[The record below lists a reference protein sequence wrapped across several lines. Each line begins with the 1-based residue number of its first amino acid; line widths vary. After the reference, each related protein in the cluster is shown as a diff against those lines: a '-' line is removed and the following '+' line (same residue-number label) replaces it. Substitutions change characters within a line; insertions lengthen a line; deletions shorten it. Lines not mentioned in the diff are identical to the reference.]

1 MSPVAVNSVPAPVG
15 ATGSG
20 FNYPPLL
27 LGAAVLL
34 WGWHT
39 GALLYAVPMA
49 LVLEGARWFP
59 WTLALSDRD
68 FERLSDMTTLLMLIL
83 VVYQFDQHGVRG
95 VFPVLRWMPTVVLV
109 LVLGQV
115 FTTRQNIKLSAL
127 FLSVRRAERRG
138 QLERVPVLDI
148 RHPFFVLCLV
158 SASAGELR
166 SPAFF
171 PVLCLLLAWA
181 FWPIRPRRYPV
192 ILWLLA
198 MLAVAGGGYVAS
210 KGLIELRRA
219 VEPVLMDLALE
230 YFRHRRDP
238 FRGHTAIGEIG
249 KLKLSDRIVMRVRPQ
264 NTLSHPSLLRQAT
277 YRSFSSNIWLSGAAK
292 FEEITPVGGGTRWVL
307 QDVRGTSERRVG
319 ISAYL
324 IRGKGILGVPNG
336 TYEIRDLNVEE
347 LHRNPLGTLKAM
359 EGPDLVEFTA
369 RYDPAQSSDAA
380 PQEADLAISREY
392 RKVMGQVASELG
404 LVGLPPLSVVQRLDG
419 YFLSNFKY
427 SLEGATR
434 THSTLPLVTF
444 LKESRRGHC
453 EYFASATVLLL
464 RAAGVP
470 ARYASGYSVQEY
482 SEVEQAYVVRRR
494 HAHSWALAYIDGR
507 WQDVDTTPPDWGELE
522 AADAPWWEGTYD
534 LWSWAWY
541 RFTRWRLT
549 DTVDE
554 SNDWILWL
562 VFPLVVVLVW
572 RLYRR
577 GELTR
582 RSPASS
588 VGGAVKRLQKE
599 SGFQLIAAR
608 LHAAGYPRREGET
621 LAAWFDRL
629 QHTQGVVG
637 AAEVRASILPLHY
650 RYRFDPAGIGPGEFK
665 RLRQS
670 VQSWLD
676 QFPMAKA

>member
-1 MSPVAVNSVPAPVG
+1 MSSVAVRTVAAPAAGV
-15 ATGSG
+15 G
-20 FNYPPLL
+20 FNYPPML

-59 WTLALSDRD
+59 WSLALSDRD
-68 FERLSDMTTLLMLIL
+68 FERLSDGTTLLMLVL

-115 FTTRQNIKLSAL
+115 FTTRKNIKLSAL

-138 QLERVPVLDI
+138 QLEQVPVLDI

-171 PVLCLLLAWA
+171 PLLIVLLAWA

-198 MLAVAGGGYVAS
+198 MLAVGGGGYVAS

-219 VEPVLMDLALE
+219 VEPVLMEWALE

-238 FRGHTAIGEIG
+238 FRSHTAIGEIG

-264 NTLSHPSLLRQAT
+264 NTLSHPSLLRQAS
-277 YRSFSSNIWLSGAAK
+277 YRRFSNNIWLAGAAK
-292 FEEITPVGGGTRWVL
+292 FEELTPEGGGTRWIL
-307 QDVRGTSERRVG
+307 QDVRGTPERRVG
-319 ISAYL
+319 ISTYL

-336 TYEIRDLNVEE
+336 THEIRDLNVEE
-347 LHRNPLGTLKAM
+347 LHRNPLGALKAV

-369 RYDPAQSSDAA
+369 VYDPARSVDGT
-380 PQEADLAISREY
+380 PQEAELAMPQEY
-392 RKVMGQVASELG
+392 REVIHQVADELSLG
-404 LVGLPPLSVVQRLDG
+404 GLPPLSVVQRLHDYFIDG
-419 YFLSNFKY
+419 FQY

-434 THSTLPLVTF
+434 TRLTLPLVTF

-464 RAAGVP
+464 RAAGIP
-470 ARYASGYSVQEY
+470 ARYASGYSIQEY

-507 WQDVDTTPPDWGELE
+507 WQDVDTTPPGWIELE

-534 LWSWAWY
+534 LLSWLWY

-549 DTVDE
+549 DTAGE

-562 VFPLVVVLVW
+562 VFPLVAVLIW

-582 RSPASS
+582 RPSTNRNSRL
-588 VGGAVKRLQKE
+588 VGRPQEE

-621 LAAWFDRL
+621 LAAWFNRL
-629 QHTQGVVG
+629 QQTQGVVG
-637 AAEVRASILPLHY
+637 AAEVQASILPLHY
-650 RYRFDPAGIGPGEFK
+650 RYRFDPAGLGPDEFQ
-665 RLRQS
+665 RLRRD
-670 VQSWLD
+670 VESWLA
-676 QFPMAKA
+676 QYPLAKA